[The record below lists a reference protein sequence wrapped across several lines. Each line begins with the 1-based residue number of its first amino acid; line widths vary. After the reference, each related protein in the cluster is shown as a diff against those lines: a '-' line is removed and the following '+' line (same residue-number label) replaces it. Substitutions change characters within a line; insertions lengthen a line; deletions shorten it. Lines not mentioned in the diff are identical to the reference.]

1 MSAAAPPATP
11 PGWTFGGWLEQT
23 KALTKKNF
31 LVQRRSGLATAAQL
45 GVGIVFL
52 VLLTLLKWSTA
63 SLNQKDTIF
72 TDSRS
77 PPPQTTPPA

>member
-1 MSAAAPPATP
+1 MIPEADTAGPAPAKALTPGPEMSAAAPPAAP

-31 LVQRRSGLATAAQL
+31 LVQRRSVLATAAQL

-52 VLLTLLKWSTA
+52 VLLTLLKWS
-63 SLNQKDTIF
+63 
-72 TDSRS
+72 
-77 PPPQTTPPA
+77 